1 MSDRF
6 LCVLAG
12 YDNNTEDHLCALQRS
27 LYDTGFSG
35 MQTKGIPMHFT
46 IGYADRAAEDD
57 LIAQLKRIASQTSSF
72 DVTFN
77 HIGIFG
83 GGRVLFIAPDVSH
96 AMLDLKEAFGG
107 SDNWTAHTT
116 MLIDEPDTIRAA
128 LPILTDG
135 FSAFRG
141 RVTQLHL
148 YEFQPPR
155 HILTVQLEGAQTC

>member
-12 YDNNTEDHLCALQRS
+12 YDNSTEAHLCALQQG
-27 LYDTGFSG
+27 LYDAGFSG
-35 MQTKGIPMHFT
+35 VQTKGIPMHFT
-46 IGYADRAAEDD
+46 IGYADCAAEDD
-57 LIAQLKRIASQTSSF
+57 LIARLKHIALETPSF

-83 GGRVLFIAPDVSH
+83 GGRVLFIAPDASH
-96 AMLDLKEAFGG
+96 AMLQLKEAFGS

-128 LPILTDG
+128 LPVLIDG

-155 HILTVQLEGAQTC
+155 HILTVQLAGDHTC

>member
-1 MSDRF
+1 MDPFSILPIEQRTSMR
-6 LCVLAG
+6 L
-12 YDNNTEDHLCALQRS
+12 NTWLKK
-27 LYDTGFSG
+27 GFV
-35 MQTKGIPMHFT
+35 F
-46 IGYADRAAEDD
+46 
-57 LIAQLKRIASQTSSF
+57 IASARLKHIALETPSF

-83 GGRVLFIAPDVSH
+83 GGRVLFIAPDASH
-96 AMLDLKEAFGG
+96 AMLQLKEAFGS

-128 LPILTDG
+128 LPVLIDG

-155 HILTVQLEGAQTC
+155 HILTVQLAGDHTC